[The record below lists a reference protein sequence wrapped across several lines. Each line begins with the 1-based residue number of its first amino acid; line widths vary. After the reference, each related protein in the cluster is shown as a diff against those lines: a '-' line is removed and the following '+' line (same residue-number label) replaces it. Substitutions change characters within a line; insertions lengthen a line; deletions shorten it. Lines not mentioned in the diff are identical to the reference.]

1 MLLQDNLVRY
11 LPIWNTILLNEVYI
25 LRHIMSGSSIK
36 HGRVKIDPFF
46 SNLVVFAIQAQ
57 DAIRNDESI
66 FDSYMLLYY
75 VQPSYA
81 LKYELH

>member
-1 MLLQDNLVRY
+1 MR
-11 LPIWNTILLNEVYI
+11 NEVYI

-46 SNLVVFAIQAQ
+46 LIWLYLPYKARLGMMNRF
-57 DAIRNDESI
+57 R
-66 FDSYMLLYY
+66 LLYY

-81 LKYELH
+81 LKYEIY